1 MNPPIVISTVHGRGL
16 PVLLESI
23 KQYAPDVQ
31 VYLKGPERVIDGY
44 GCTLVFGE
52 SSNFGDDYNMVI
64 SRALNDGHGAVVIA
78 NDDIVLTPSSYR
90 MLLDDV
96 EICKELNQN
105 PGLVASR
112 SDAVRPLQNIRFNG
126 SNEVL
131 NDMQFSHESFIRPIS
146 VVSPIFAWMSAE
158 AFEDCQF
165 PQINYFSDDVICAD
179 LAKKGYRHFL
189 SASYVHH
196 IGSSTIG
203 RDAHQL
209 TLAAKPWIEQ
219 NRPSY
224 AKEWFQ

>member
-1 MNPPIVISTVHGRGL
+1 MNPPIVISTVHGKGL

-23 KQYAPDVQ
+23 RQYAPDVQ
-31 VYLKGPERVIDGY
+31 VYLKGPEKVISNLN
-44 GCTLVFGE
+44 CTLILGE
-52 SSNFGDDYNMVI
+52 ATNFGDDYNAVI
-64 SRALNDGHGAVVIA
+64 SRALSDGYGAVVIA
-78 NDDIVLTPSSYR
+78 NDDIVLTPNSYR

-96 EICKELNQN
+96 AICKELNQN

-112 SDAVRPLQNIRFNG
+112 SDAVRPYQNIRWNDG
-126 SNEVL
+126 EVL
-131 NDMQFSHESFIRPIS
+131 NNMQFTHESFVKPLS

-165 PQINYFSDDVICAD
+165 PPINYFSDDVICAD
-179 LAKKGYRHFL
+179 LEKKGYKHFL

-203 RDAHQL
+203 RNAYEL

-219 NRPSY
+219 HRPNY
-224 AKEWFQ
+224 AKEWF

>member
-23 KQYAPDVQ
+23 RQYAPDVQ

-44 GCTLVFGE
+44 NCTLVLGE
-52 SSNFGDDYNMVI
+52 ATNFGDDYNAVI
-64 SRALNDGHGAVVIA
+64 SRALSDGHGAIVIA

-96 EICKELNQN
+96 AICKELNQN

-112 SDAVRPLQNIRFNG
+112 SDAVRPIQNVRFNDG
-126 SNEVL
+126 EKL
-131 NDMQFSHESFIRPIS
+131 NGMKFSHESFVRELP

-165 PQINYFSDDVICAD
+165 PPINYFSDDVICID
-179 LAKKGYRHFL
+179 LVKKGYKHFL

-196 IGSSTIG
+196 IGSRTIG

-219 NRPSY
+219 HRPAY
-224 AKEWFQ
+224 AKEWFK

>member
-31 VYLKGPERVIDGY
+31 VYLKGPERVIEGY

-52 SSNFGDDYNMVI
+52 ATNFGDDYNMVI
-64 SRALNDGHGAVVIA
+64 NRALSDGHGAVVIA

-90 MLLDDV
+90 VLLDDV

-112 SDAVRPLQNIRFNG
+112 SDAVRPIQNVRFSDGEKLNG
-126 SNEVL
+126 
-131 NDMQFSHESFIRPIS
+131 MKYSHESFVKQLP
-146 VVSPIFAWMSAE
+146 VLSPIFAWMSAE

-165 PQINYFSDDVICAD
+165 PPINYFSDDVICID
-179 LAKKGYRHFL
+179 LIKKGYRHFL

-219 NRPSY
+219 HRPTY

>member
-31 VYLKGPERVIDGY
+31 VYLKGPERVISGY

-52 SSNFGDDYNMVI
+52 ASNFGDDYNMVI
-64 SRALNDGHGAVVIA
+64 SRALSDGHGAVVIA

>member
-23 KQYAPDVQ
+23 RQYAPDVQ
-31 VYLKGPERVIDGY
+31 VYLKGPDRIISNHN
-44 GCTLVFGE
+44 CALLFGDAT
-52 SSNFGDDYNMVI
+52 NFGDDYNAVI
-64 SRALNDGHGAVVIA
+64 RQALNDGHGAVVIA

-96 EICKELNQN
+96 AICKELNQN

-112 SDAVRPLQNIRFNG
+112 SDAVRPIQNVRFNDG
-126 SNEVL
+126 EKL
-131 NDMQFSHESFIRPIS
+131 NGMKFSHESFVKQLP

-165 PQINYFSDDVICAD
+165 PPINYFSDDVICAD
-179 LAKKGYRHFL
+179 LVKKGYKHFL

-219 NRPSY
+219 HRPSY
-224 AKEWFQ
+224 AKEWFK

>member
-52 SSNFGDDYNMVI
+52 ATNFGDDYNMVI

-96 EICKELNQN
+96 SICKELNQN

>member
-23 KQYAPDVQ
+23 RQYAPNVQ
-31 VYLKGPERVIDGY
+31 VYLKGPEKVVSGY
-44 GCTLVFGE
+44 GCTIILGE
-52 SSNFGDDYNMVI
+52 ATNFGDDYNMVI
-64 SRALNDGHGAVVIA
+64 NRALSDGHGAVVIA

-90 MLLDDV
+90 VLLDDV

-112 SDAVRPLQNIRFNG
+112 SDAVRPIQNVRFSDGEKLNG
-126 SNEVL
+126 
-131 NDMQFSHESFIRPIS
+131 MKFSHESFVKQLP

-165 PQINYFSDDVICAD
+165 PPINYFSDDVICID
-179 LAKKGYRHFL
+179 LVKKGYRHFL

-203 RDAHQL
+203 RDAQQL

-219 NRPSY
+219 HRPSY
-224 AKEWFQ
+224 AKEWFK

>member
-23 KQYAPDVQ
+23 RQYAPDVQ
-31 VYLKGPERVIDGY
+31 IYLKGPDRVIRGY

-52 SSNFGDDYNMVI
+52 ATNFGDDYNAVI
-64 SRALNDGHGAVVIA
+64 RQALSDGHGAVVIA

-90 MLLDDV
+90 VLLDDV

-105 PGLVASR
+105 PGLVGAR
-112 SDAVRPLQNIRFNG
+112 SDAVRPIQNVRFSDGEKLNG
-126 SNEVL
+126 
-131 NDMQFSHESFIRPIS
+131 MKFSHESFVKQLP

-165 PQINYFSDDVICAD
+165 PPINYFSDDVICID
-179 LAKKGYRHFL
+179 LVKKGYRHFL

-203 RDAHQL
+203 RDAQQL

-224 AKEWFQ
+224 AKEWFK

>member
-1 MNPPIVISTVHGRGL
+1 MNPPIVISTVHGKGL

-23 KQYAPDVQ
+23 RQYTPDVQ
-31 VYLKGPERVIDGY
+31 VYLKGPEKVVSGY
-44 GCTLVFGE
+44 GCTLIFGE
-52 SSNFGDDYNMVI
+52 PSNFGDDYNAVI
-64 SRALNDGHGAVVIA
+64 SRALSDGYGAVVIA
-78 NDDIVLTPSSYR
+78 NDDIVLTPNSYR

-96 EICKELNQN
+96 AICKELNQN

-112 SDAVRPLQNIRFNG
+112 SDAVRPYQNIRWNDG
-126 SNEVL
+126 EVL
-131 NDMQFSHESFIRPIS
+131 NNMQFSHESFVKQLP

-165 PQINYFSDDVICAD
+165 PPINYFSDDVICAD
-179 LAKKGYRHFL
+179 LEKKGYKHFL

-203 RDAHQL
+203 RNAYEL

-219 NRPSY
+219 HRPNY
-224 AKEWFQ
+224 AKEWF

>member
-23 KQYAPDVQ
+23 RQYAPDVQ

-44 GCTLVFGE
+44 NCTLVFGDA
-52 SSNFGDDYNMVI
+52 SNFGDDYNAVI
-64 SRALNDGHGAVVIA
+64 RKALSDGHDAVVIA

-90 MLLDDV
+90 VLLDDV
-96 EICKELNQN
+96 AICNELQQN

-112 SDAVRPLQNIRFNG
+112 SDAVRPIQNIRFNDG
-126 SNEVL
+126 EKL
-131 NDMQFSHESFIRPIS
+131 NGMKFNHESFVKQLS
-146 VVSPIFAWMSAE
+146 VVSPIFAWMSSE

-165 PQINYFSDDVICAD
+165 PPINYFSDDVICID
-179 LAKKGYRHFL
+179 LAKKGYKHFL

-203 RDAHQL
+203 RDAYAL
-209 TLAAKPWIEQ
+209 TLAAKPWIEL
-219 NRPSY
+219 NRPEY
-224 AKEWFQ
+224 AKVWFQ

>member
-31 VYLKGPERVIDGY
+31 VYLKGPERVISGY

-52 SSNFGDDYNMVI
+52 ATNFGDDYNTVI
-64 SRALNDGHGAVVIA
+64 SRALSDGHGAVVIA

-165 PQINYFSDDVICAD
+165 PPINYFSDDVICAD
-179 LAKKGYRHFL
+179 FEKKGYKHFL

-224 AKEWFQ
+224 AKEWFE

>member
-23 KQYAPDVQ
+23 RQYAPDVQ

-44 GCTLVFGE
+44 NCTLVFGE
-52 SSNFGDDYNMVI
+52 SSNFGDDYNTVI
-64 SRALNDGHGAVVIA
+64 SRALSDGHGAVVIA

-90 MLLDDV
+90 VLLDDV
-96 EICKELNQN
+96 SICKELNQN

-112 SDAVRPLQNIRFNG
+112 SDAVRPIQNIRFNDG
-126 SNEVL
+126 EKL
-131 NDMQFSHESFIRPIS
+131 NGMKFSHESFVRELP

-165 PQINYFSDDVICAD
+165 PPINYFSDDVICID
-179 LAKKGYRHFL
+179 LVKKGYKHFL

-203 RDAHQL
+203 RDAQQL

-224 AKEWFQ
+224 AKKWFE